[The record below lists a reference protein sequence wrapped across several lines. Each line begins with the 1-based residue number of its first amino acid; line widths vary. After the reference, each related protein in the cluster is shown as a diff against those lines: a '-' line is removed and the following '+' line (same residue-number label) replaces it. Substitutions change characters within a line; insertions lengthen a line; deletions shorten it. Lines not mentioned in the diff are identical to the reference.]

1 MVRIVSQTG
10 SGRSEQRSAAE
21 LGKQHP
27 HIDKASDEQILDVLR
42 EQERKPELQQ
52 VYLKIHQLMLE
63 TLPDVVYS
71 TDMVDGVTGY
81 GARQYGY
88 DGWGLGAVG
97 AHKNWV
103 SLMLFK
109 GAHLDD
115 PAGLLE
121 GTGKNLRHV
130 KVRSLK
136 QFEERRKA
144 LQALIEQALTFN
156 EA

>member
-1 MVRIVSQTG
+1 M
-10 SGRSEQRSAAE
+10 
-21 LGKQHP
+21 GKQHP
-27 HIDKASDEQILDVLR
+27 HIDKASDEQILDLLK
-42 EQERKPELQQ
+42 ERSPELQQ
-52 VYLKIHQLMLE
+52 VYLEIHRLMLD
-63 TLPDVVYS
+63 TLPDVMYS

-115 PAGLLE
+115 PHGVLE
-121 GTGKNLRHV
+121 GTGKNMRRV
-130 KVRSLK
+130 KVRSPE
-136 QFEERRKA
+136 QFEERREA
-144 LQALIEQALTFN
+144 MRALIEQAARFN
-156 EA
+156 ET

>member
-1 MVRIVSQTG
+1 M
-10 SGRSEQRSAAE
+10 
-21 LGKQHP
+21 GKQHP
-27 HIDKASDEQILDVLR
+27 HIDKASDEQILDLLK
-42 EQERKPELQQ
+42 ERSPELQQ
-52 VYLKIHQLMLE
+52 VYLEIHRLMLD
-63 TLPDVVYS
+63 TLPDVMYS

-115 PAGLLE
+115 PHGVLE
-121 GTGKNLRHV
+121 GTGKNMRHV
-130 KVRSLK
+130 KVRSPE
-136 QFEERRKA
+136 QFEERREA
-144 LQALIEQALTFN
+144 MRALIEQAARFN
-156 EA
+156 ET

>member
-1 MVRIVSQTG
+1 M
-10 SGRSEQRSAAE
+10 
-21 LGKQHP
+21 GKQHP
-27 HIDKASDEQILDVLR
+27 HIDKASDEQILDLLK
-42 EQERKPELQQ
+42 ERSPELQQ
-52 VYLKIHQLMLE
+52 VYLEIHRLMLD
-63 TLPDVVYS
+63 TLPDVMYS

-115 PAGLLE
+115 PHGVLE
-121 GTGKNLRHV
+121 GTGKNMRHV
-130 KVRSLK
+130 KVRSPE
-136 QFEERRKA
+136 QFEERREA
-144 LQALIEQALTFN
+144 MRALIEQAARFN
-156 EA
+156 EI